1 MTYERS
7 FSYEFLGRRTWVVC
21 HGLKFSF
28 SGQVGVYLDQ
38 IYSNLT
44 TKTKLR
50 LAVSWLTACLA
61 LAKSFSQMCTWL
73 KKDVNFNI
81 LPHMLA
87 ISCSQMSRLV
97 LTKDDVDKKINTF
110 KNREVTKP

>member
-7 FSYEFLGRRTWVVC
+7 FSCEFLGRRTWVVC

-38 IYSNLT
+38 INSNLT

-61 LAKSFSQMCTWL
+61 LAMNHFLVWSDWNFVSSFGCL
-73 KKDVNFNI
+73 DKDIV
-81 LPHMLA
+81 
-87 ISCSQMSRLV
+87 LV
-97 LTKDDVDKKINTF
+97 S
-110 KNREVTKP
+110 